1 MLRNFKQIS
10 KVVKTNSLSAPVG
23 ACLFHSSKAM
33 MKPDN
38 FMNGTNSV
46 YLEQM
51 YDNWVRDKKSVH
63 ASWDAYFSNV
73 TNGLSADQAFTL
85 PPTLAQGST
94 VGTPLP
100 RTGTSGDIQRSIT
113 DSMKVF
119 MLIKA
124 YQRRGHELS
133 DLDPLSDIF
142 FYLGNLPVRNPQG
155 RRAIRSQ
162 ES

>member
-10 KVVKTNSLSAPVG
+10 KVVKTNSLNAPVG
-23 ACLFHSSKAM
+23 ACLFHSSKAL

-63 ASWDAYFSNV
+63 ASWDAYFSNI

-85 PPTLAQGST
+85 PPTLSQGST
-94 VGTPLP
+94 VGTQLP
-100 RTGTSGDIQRSIT
+100 RSGVATGGDVQKAIT
-113 DSMKVF
+113 ESMKVF
-119 MLIKA
+119 LLIKA

-133 DLDPLSDIF
+133 DLDPLSDIS
-142 FYLGNLPVRNPQG
+142 FYFLKL
-155 RRAIRSQ
+155 IR
-162 ES
+162 